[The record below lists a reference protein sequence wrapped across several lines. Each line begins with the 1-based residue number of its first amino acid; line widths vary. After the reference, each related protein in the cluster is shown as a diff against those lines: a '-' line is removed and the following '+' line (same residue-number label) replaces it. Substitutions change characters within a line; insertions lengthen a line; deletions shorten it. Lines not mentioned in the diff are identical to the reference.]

1 MPHTRK
7 ELLSWAKDA
16 WEKIIG
22 KHPEEVTIKG
32 WVARDKDN
40 SLSLYKFRPV
50 KGKEQWS
57 FNTPCWIIDIP
68 YFEFKNHFPSVQW
81 SDEEPTQVTITI
93 KIEK

>member
-32 WVARDKDN
+32 WVARDKNKAIWFYTD
-40 SLSLYKFRPV
+40 
-50 KGKEQWS
+50 
-57 FNTPCWIIDIP
+57 TPIRNIKQCCWYGVGCSQLLQED
-68 YFEFKNHFPSVQW
+68 FPSVQW

>member
-32 WVARDKDN
+32 WVARDKNKSIWFYTD
-40 SLSLYKFRPV
+40 
-50 KGKEQWS
+50 
-57 FNTPCWIIDIP
+57 TPIRNIKQCCWYGGGCSCLHQED
-68 YFEFKNHFPSVQW
+68 FPSVQW